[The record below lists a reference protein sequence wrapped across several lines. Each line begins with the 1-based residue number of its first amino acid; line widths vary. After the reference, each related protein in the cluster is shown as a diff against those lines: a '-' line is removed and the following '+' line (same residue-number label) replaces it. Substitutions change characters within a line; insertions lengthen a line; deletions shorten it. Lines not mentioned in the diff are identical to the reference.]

1 MIYLTPESW
10 LALASVFALGA
21 MSPGPSLAIVMR
33 NTISGGRSQ
42 GLATGIGHGLG
53 FGIYAF
59 LAALGIATAL
69 SLHESVELFLKIGG
83 TILLLWL
90 SYSFLKSA
98 SSGTKETNESDEYD
112 NSELTGFLQGFLIAL
127 FNPKILAWMLALYAP
142 FIEADLGIETLIGMG
157 ILGMSIDTT
166 WYISVATILSSGKTI
181 DKIKSNS
188 HIIDGAMG
196 ILMLIFALILNI
208 DSFNFQL

>member
-1 MIYLTPESW
+1 MILLTPESW
-10 LALASVFALGA
+10 IALASVFALGA

-208 DSFNFQL
+208 DIFNF

>member
-1 MIYLTPESW
+1 MILLTPESW

-196 ILMLIFALILNI
+196 ILMLLFALILNI

>member
-196 ILMLIFALILNI
+196 ILMFIFALILNI
-208 DSFNFQL
+208 DIFNF